1 MLACRICKE
10 SFSDTIDLVAH
21 LSAQHQVLPSE
32 RTVSGAHF
40 ARRRSD
46 EEYDGRM
53 QVVTETAPD
62 QERRRRTYRIDG
74 RSD

>member
-1 MLACRICKE
+1 MLACKICRE
-10 SFSDTIDLVAH
+10 TFPDTVDLVAH

-46 EEYDGRM
+46 EDFDGRM
-53 QVVTETAPD
+53 TLLSEPPREGD
-62 QERRRRTYRIDG
+62 RRRTH
-74 RSD
+74 

>member
-1 MLACRICKE
+1 MLGCKICWE
-10 SFSDTIDLVAH
+10 TFADTTDLVAH

-53 QVVTETAPD
+53 QVLSDHPPQGD
-62 QERRRRTYRIDG
+62 RRRGNSSEFQR
-74 RSD
+74 

>member
-1 MLACRICKE
+1 MLGCKICRE
-10 SFSDTIDLVAH
+10 TFTDTLDLVAH
-21 LSAQHQVLPSE
+21 LNVQHQVLPSE

-53 QVVTETAPD
+53 QVLSDTPSRGD
-62 QERRRRTYRIDG
+62 RRRGSTTEFR
-74 RSD
+74 